1 MTVTEATL
9 RLSNTVRRRPSTPTR
24 AAESHFRAT
33 EPDTPAGNG
42 EDMAIP
48 FVSPPP
54 LITRVFPGL

>member
-9 RLSNTVRRRPSTPTR
+9 PLSNTVRRWPLTPTR
-24 AAESHFRAT
+24 AAESHFRTT

-42 EDMAIP
+42 EDTVIP

-54 LITRVFPGL
+54 LIPRVFPGL